1 MTGFEIALGIV
12 VVLGIGASLVLQLR
26 RPSTAADS
34 HEAKKELMKLEKEL
48 EIEKADHNKQAG
60 ANKQMYA
67 ELVQAKA
74 KLQSIEKE
82 RDNLQTTLTKM
93 ETKRE
98 QQEKEY
104 ARGLE
109 KIDAA
114 ERALKEE
121 RQRVLV
127 SEVEAKKRAEA
138 ERDRLWND
146 HEVSVISS
154 LVDLCKQPHLQF
166 KSYSNNNLP
175 DDFDGSLK
183 PDFLIDFLGQY
194 VVFDA
199 KVSKA
204 QNLQTYIDDQVKK
217 TAEKMKKNDKI
228 YPHIFLVVPTEAV
241 SELKKLVYAKD
252 QFYFYVISR
261 EALSPILASLKRIS
275 TYELA
280 ETLDP
285 QKREN
290 IINALAEMTT
300 QINMTSATSLL
311 TTKKGIEVLSRL
323 QQADPELASEVEQK
337 SKEKTLTAYSP
348 TEIKRLANSI
358 TAQSAEI
365 SSIASPKASI
375 KKSMIDAAQ
384 NVISQRLL

>member
-1 MTGFEIALGIV
+1 MTGFEITLGIV
-12 VVLGIGASLVLQLR
+12 VILAFGVMIAVQLR
-26 RPSTAADS
+26 RPQSALETRDWS
-34 HEAKKELMKLEKEL
+34 KEIAKLEKEL
-48 EIEKADHNKQAG
+48 EIEKAEHNKLSG
-60 ANKQMYA
+60 GNKQMFA
-67 ELVQAKA
+67 ELTQAKA

-82 RDNLQTTLTKM
+82 RDTLQATVTKL
-93 ETKRE
+93 EAKRD
-98 QQEKEY
+98 QQEKEHT
-104 ARGLE
+104 RGLE

-121 RQRVLV
+121 RHRVLQT
-127 SEVEAKKRAEA
+127 EVEAKKIAED

-146 HEVSVISS
+146 HEVTVISA
-154 LVDLCKQPHLQF
+154 LTDLCKQPHLQF
-166 KSYSNNNLP
+166 RAYSNNHLP
-175 DDFDGSLK
+175 EDFDGSLK

-199 KVSKA
+199 KVSKS

-217 TAEKMKKNDKI
+217 TAEKMKKNSKI
-228 YPHIFLVVPTEAV
+228 YPHIFLVVPTEAIA
-241 SELKKLVYAKD
+241 ELKKLVYAKD
-252 QFYFYVISR
+252 QYYFYVISR

-323 QQADPELASEVEQK
+323 QQADPDLAAEVEQK
-337 SKEKTLTAYSP
+337 SKEKTLTAYSQS
-348 TEIKRLANSI
+348 EIKRLASSI
-358 TAQSAEI
+358 TAQNSEINSLASPRPAVSKKMIESAE
-365 SSIASPKASI
+365 SVIA
-375 KKSMIDAAQ
+375 
-384 NVISQRLL
+384 QRLL